1 MIKNNLKYSIKLKHL
16 LFNIKLGFQEMYGI
30 LDFKNIYPYEAIKNK
45 SLGAQANIIKKQM
58 QPGGGI
64 FFSLIHKIR
73 MLDFFI
79 YFNKVQFLLKSRKKR

>member
-1 MIKNNLKYSIKLKHL
+1 
-16 LFNIKLGFQEMYGI
+16 MYGI
-30 LDFKNIYPYEAIKNK
+30 LDFKNIYPYDRGHKKLITWC
-45 SLGAQANIIKKQM
+45 SGQYYKKQM

-79 YFNKVQFLLKSRKKR
+79 YFNKVQFLLKSGKKRCFKANI